1 MQNSVNYLEKNESI
15 IMEKIF
21 TKTFTQQEP
30 IPQEG
35 IDNAIAIMK
44 SGRLHRYNVSDG
56 ETSVTS
62 NLEVLY

>member
-1 MQNSVNYLEKNESI
+1 MGKR
-15 IMEKIF
+15 F
-21 TKTFTQQEP
+21 TKAFTQQEP

-62 NLEVLY
+62 DLEVLYAKWQGSK